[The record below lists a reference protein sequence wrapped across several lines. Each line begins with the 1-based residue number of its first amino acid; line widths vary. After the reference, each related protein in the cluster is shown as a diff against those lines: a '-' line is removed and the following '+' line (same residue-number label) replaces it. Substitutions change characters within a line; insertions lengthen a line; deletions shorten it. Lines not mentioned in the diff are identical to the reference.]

1 MEKVNNKQRYNRKM
15 LKILMVAHH
24 TKKNL
29 IQLKRAIP
37 KVKLKTLNKNK
48 DIP

>member
-24 TKKNL
+24 TKKKLNTTE
-29 IQLKRAIP
+29 KSYP
-37 KVKLKTLNKNK
+37 KSKIK
-48 DIP
+48 DIE